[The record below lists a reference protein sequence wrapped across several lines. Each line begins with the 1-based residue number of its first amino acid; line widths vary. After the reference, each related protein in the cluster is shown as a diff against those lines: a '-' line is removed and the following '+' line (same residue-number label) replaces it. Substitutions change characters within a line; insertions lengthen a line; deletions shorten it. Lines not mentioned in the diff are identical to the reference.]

1 MGRFLILCCV
11 MVFTTAMTA
20 QSGRISIKG
29 EIRDTLGEPLVE
41 STILLLDPVDSTL
54 ITYSRADVNGK
65 FELKNLRPKDYLVK
79 VSFIGFVNHF
89 ELIRN
94 PQRDID
100 IGVIKLQEISKELFE
115 VVVREAK
122 APMSIRGDTI
132 EYDASTFKVPPGSTV
147 EELLRRLPGMEVD
160 ADGSVKSEG
169 QDVTRVT
176 VDGKQFFGS
185 DPKTATKNLPAEGI
199 SKVQVFR
206 EVTEEEKI
214 TGNKRM
220 DGNKTMNLELKEEF
234 KRGGFGKIIAGAGTE
249 DRFEIKGNYN
259 KFDDKH
265 QFSLVGVGNNT
276 GRNGLGWNDYQD
288 FRGNQSFN
296 FDDGF
301 FGFGGSGGGGGRRMV
316 IRMGG
321 DLGVGNSFFGDAGA
335 GFPQVA
341 SGGVNYNYDY
351 EDRKFS
357 GLYFY
362 DYKGL
367 RADAVR
373 TQEFFLPERS
383 FTNRDFSRTRNGNQ
397 NHSVEFS
404 YEEKLDSLTTLV
416 VKATGIANS
425 GDTRSSADL
434 TLRRNDGSLSNL
446 SSIASDI
453 FSENYIMRANAILR
467 RQFMKSG
474 RSMGLSASYGYVN
487 NSARA
492 NQRADN
498 TYFGENE
505 SIESVLM
512 QNQLIQSSGLEKE
525 VRFNAIYVEPL
536 SKKIYWETFYNY
548 SNKSSTTDRLLSDIF
563 EDMLIVNDSL
573 TRFTDNRTVFN
584 RLGSSLRYTFES
596 WNIQAGA
603 SAQQYRLLGN
613 FRSGEDF
620 GFAGEVDNIF
630 RAVSP
635 YFSADYSFQRNKSAG
650 FNYIMD
656 NSVPTFEQLQPIVD
670 NSNPLFI
677 REGNPD
683 LLPTFDHDFSLRFR
697 SFNPLKFTSFF
708 GNISY
713 TYTDLPIIQEQI
725 VDDQNVTIS
734 RPINY
739 KYRHSIGS
747 YLSFGFP
754 IVKNKLTV
762 NANYNANYSK
772 AFTLVNNVD
781 NATNTL
787 GNRGGVRVNFTPSE
801 RLSFFAG
808 SNLGVTDVTYSL
820 NSSQNQRIINQNYTA
835 TFNTKLFWGIYFNSD
850 FNYRVYRN
858 DRFGFDTKIP
868 ILNLSVYKVFLKD
881 NKGELR
887 LTGFDVFDRNQ
898 AISQS
903 ADANTVREVA
913 TSTLAQYFMISFTYN
928 MRGIQTETNSR
939 RGWF

>member
-1 MGRFLILCCV
+1 MGRFLVLSMV
-11 MVFTTAMTA
+11 MTFTTIVTA
-20 QSGRISIKG
+20 QSNRISIKG
-29 EIRDTLGEPLVE
+29 EIQDTLGEPLIE
-41 STILLLDPVDSTL
+41 STILLLDPSDSTL
-54 ITYSRADVNGK
+54 ITYSRADANGK
-65 FELKNLRPKDYLVK
+65 FEFKNLRPRDYLVK

-89 ELIRN
+89 RLIRN
-94 PQRDID
+94 PQGDID
-100 IGVIKLQEISKELFE
+100 IGLIKLQEISKELFE
-115 VVVREAK
+115 VVVREAR

-160 ADGSVKSEG
+160 VDGSIKSEG

-234 KRGGFGKIIAGAGTE
+234 KSGGFGKVIAGVGTE

-259 KFDDKH
+259 KFDDKQ

-301 FGFGGSGGGGGRRMV
+301 FGFGGGGGGRRMV
-316 IRMGG
+316 IRMGS
-321 DLGVGNSFFGDAGA
+321 DLGIGNSFFGDSGA
-335 GFPQVA
+335 GFPRVG
-341 SGGVNYNYDY
+341 SGGINYNYNDV
-351 EDRKFS
+351 DRKLS

-383 FTNRDFSRTRNGNQ
+383 FTNRDLSSTRTGNQ
-397 NHSVEFS
+397 SHSAELS

-416 VKATGIANS
+416 VKATGVASSSDVRS
-425 GDTRSSADL
+425 GADL

-446 SSIASDI
+446 SSISSDI
-453 FSENYIMRANAILR
+453 SSDNYTMRVNAIVR
-467 RQFMKSG
+467 RKFMKQG

-492 NQRADN
+492 NQLANN
-498 TYFGENE
+498 TYFDEDEN
-505 SIESVLM
+505 IESVLM
-512 QNQLIQSSGLEKE
+512 QDQVIQSTGLEHE
-525 VRFNAIYVEPL
+525 IRFNTIYVEPL
-536 SKKIYWETFYNY
+536 TRKIYWETFYNY
-548 SNKSSTTDRLLSDIF
+548 SNRSSVAERLLSDVF
-563 EDMLIVNDSL
+563 EDQLVANDSL

-603 SAQQYRLLGN
+603 SAQQYRLLGS
-613 FRSGEDF
+613 FRSGEGF
-620 GFAGEVDNIF
+620 GFAGEVDNTF
-630 RAVSP
+630 NAVSP

-656 NSVPTFEQLQPIVD
+656 NSVPTFEQLQPIID

-708 GNISY
+708 GNLSY
-713 TYTDLPIIQEQI
+713 TYTDSPIIYEQL
-725 VDDQNVTIS
+725 VDEQNVTTS

-739 KYRHSIGS
+739 KHRHSIGS
-747 YLSFGFP
+747 HISFGFP

-762 NANYNANYSK
+762 NTHYNASYSR

-781 NATNTL
+781 NATTTL
-787 GNRGGVRVNFTPSE
+787 GNRGGVRVNFTPFESM
-801 RLSFFAG
+801 SFFMG

-820 NSSQNQRIINQNYTA
+820 HSSQNQRIVNQNYSA
-835 TFNTKLFWGIYFNSD
+835 TLNARLFWGIYFNSD

-858 DRFGFDTKIP
+858 ERFGFDTKIP

-881 NKGELR
+881 NRGELR
-887 LTGFDVFDRNQ
+887 LSGFDIFDRNQ

-903 ADANTVREVA
+903 ADANMVREVA
-913 TSTLAQYFMISFTYN
+913 TSTLAQYFMLSFTYN
-928 MRGIQTETNSR
+928 MRGIQTETNTR